1 MSVNITHIKI
11 TGITRSN
18 TLMHLKDRIKTAIKV
33 SSKVQIEGQIIEE
46 YRGALRLVGHY
57 KEGDVVSTSLMFLLG
72 CLSQR
77 IFNHRPV
84 EDGSDYNQSKEV
96 TYE

>member
-1 MSVNITHIKI
+1 MSVNITHIKV

-18 TLMHLKDRIKTAIKV
+18 TLMHLRDRIKTAIKV
-33 SSKVQIEGQIIEE
+33 SSKVQVEGQIIEE
-46 YRGALRLVGHY
+46 YRGALRLIGHY
-57 KEGDVVSTSLMFLLG
+57 KEDDVVSTSLMFLLG